1 MTWELVKAALVGLPE
16 AAAIAIPLAIVLAG
30 LSPAWGSGILVGL
43 LAVAAG
49 RLVGA
54 LFLINLPRKGRGG
67 LAAGLMGLARM
78 SLIAGIALGGIGAG
92 LPALSVACGLAL
104 PPLVL
109 WAKVV
114 ILRRLSCQGSWGRSS
129 SST

>member
-1 MTWELVKAALVGLPE
+1 MTWELIKAALVGLPE
-16 AAAIAIPLAIVLAG
+16 AAAIATVLALALVG
-30 LSPAWGSGILVGL
+30 LSPTWGGGILAGV

-54 LFLINLPRKGRGG
+54 LFLINLPREGRGG
-67 LAAGLMGLARM
+67 LAAGLMGVARM
-78 SLIAGIALGGIGAG
+78 FLMAGIALGGIGAG